1 MSSSKERTKKYRERL
16 KENEEKYEIVSIL
29 LIKGWDVIF
38 FHFLGEQLPARVA
51 KVLVVASSWL
61 LF

>member
-1 MSSSKERTKKYRERL
+1 MLTKACACARAAMSSSKERTKKYRERL

-38 FHFLGEQLPARVA
+38 FPLLG
-51 KVLVVASSWL
+51 
-61 LF
+61 